1 MIGHNPILDSLF
13 GLKDGVLHC
22 ARSAPP
28 SDSCI
33 MVAAIKTRSAMNRRE
48 FGQLMVGATLGGVL
62 SRGYAQTLPPQ
73 SGSRFSVML
82 WTLEKQAPFDRC
94 LDIVAE
100 AGYQGV
106 ELTGQFQKWSSDE
119 TRRVMAKMRAL
130 RMTFDM
136 LSGVKA
142 GFADPAGATEFM
154 AQVTA
159 QMKAAKELE
168 SPQINL
174 KSGNRIDSV
183 SRSVQHAASI
193 ENLKRAADLAAANQV
208 QIVVE
213 PIDPLENPNMYLT
226 SVSEAFEIIRAVD
239 SPQVRV
245 LYDFYHE
252 QRAYGNLIEK
262 LEQNI
267 DLVGLV
273 HIADVP
279 GRHEPGTGEIDYA
292 NIYRKLAQL
301 KYNKFITMEFYPT
314 QDPVATLRKA
324 RVDAQQAMSAATVT

>member
-1 MIGHNPILDSLF
+1 MDRRQFTQLLTATTLGQLLSRSY
-13 GLKDGVLHC
+13 
-22 ARSAPP
+22 AQASAPT
-28 SDSCI
+28 SSW
-33 MVAAIKTRSAMNRRE
+33 
-48 FGQLMVGATLGGVL
+48 
-62 SRGYAQTLPPQ
+62 
-73 SGSRFSVML
+73 RFSVML

-94 LDIVAE
+94 LEIVAE

-106 ELTGQFQKWSSDE
+106 ELTGQFQNWSPTE
-119 TRRVMAKMRAL
+119 TQRVRAKMRSLGLA
-130 RMTFDM
+130 FDM

-142 GFADPAGATEFM
+142 GFGDPNGTADFL

-159 QMKAAKELE
+159 QLQAAKMLE

-174 KSGNRIDSV
+174 KSGNQIPNL
-183 SRSVQHAASI
+183 SREAQHEACI

-208 QIVVE
+208 QIVIE
-213 PIDPLENPNMYLT
+213 PIDPLESPSMYLT
-226 SVSEAFEIIRAVD
+226 SVSEAFEIVRKVGA
-239 SPQVRV
+239 PHVRV

-279 GRHEPGTGEIDYA
+279 GRHEPGTGEIDYT

-301 KYNKFITMEFYPT
+301 GYDKYITMEFYPS

-324 RVDAQQAMSAATVT
+324 RQEAQQAERTRS

>member
-1 MIGHNPILDSLF
+1 
-13 GLKDGVLHC
+13 
-22 ARSAPP
+22 
-28 SDSCI
+28 
-33 MVAAIKTRSAMNRRE
+33 MNRRE
-48 FGQLMVGATLGGVL
+48 FSQLIAGATLGQVL
-62 SRGYAQTLPPQ
+62 SRGHAQSLPSQ
-73 SGSRFSVML
+73 NGFRFSVML

-94 LDIVAE
+94 LEIVAA

-106 ELTGQFQKWSSDE
+106 ELVGEFQKWSNEE
-119 TRRVMAKMRAL
+119 TRRVMAKMRSL
-130 RMTFDM
+130 GLGFDM

-142 GFADPAGATEFM
+142 GFADPNGSSDFLAAVAT
-154 AQVTA
+154 

-174 KSGNRIDSV
+174 KSGNRIDNMP
-183 SRSVQHAASI
+183 REVQHAACI
-193 ENLKRAADLAAANQV
+193 ENLKRAADLAAANHV
-208 QIVVE
+208 QIVIE
-213 PIDPLENPNMYLT
+213 PIDPLENPSMYLT
-226 SVSEAFEIIRAVD
+226 TVSEGFEIVRTVG

-279 GRHEPGTGEIDYA
+279 GRHEPGTGEIDYT
-292 NIYRKLAQL
+292 NIYRKLGQL
-301 KYNKFITMEFYPT
+301 KYNKFIAMEFYPT

-324 RVDAQQAMSAATVT
+324 RLDAQQAIGAGAEPQLSHSIAANTDPL

>member
-1 MIGHNPILDSLF
+1 
-13 GLKDGVLHC
+13 
-22 ARSAPP
+22 
-28 SDSCI
+28 
-33 MVAAIKTRSAMNRRE
+33 MNRRQ
-48 FGQLMVGATLGGVL
+48 FSQLVAAASLRQAL
-62 SRGYAQTLPPQ
+62 PRGYAQNSSAQ
-73 SGSRFSVML
+73 DGSRFSVML

-94 LDIVAE
+94 LEIVAD

-130 RMTFDM
+130 GLTFDM

-142 GFADPAGATEFM
+142 GFADPGGSTEFL
-154 AQVTA
+154 AQTTA
-159 QMKAAKELE
+159 QMKAATELE

-174 KSGNRIDSV
+174 KSGNRIDNV
-183 SRSVQHAASI
+183 PRSVQHAASV
-193 ENLKRAADLAAANQV
+193 ENLKRAAELAAAHHV

-226 SVSEAFEIIRAVD
+226 SVSEAFEIIRAVG

-279 GRHEPGTGEIDYA
+279 GRHEPGTGEIDYL
-292 NIYRKLAQL
+292 NIYRKLGQL

-314 QDPVATLRKA
+314 QDPVGTLRKA
-324 RVDAQQAMSAATVT
+324 RLDAQQAMSAVATTS

>member
-1 MIGHNPILDSLF
+1 
-13 GLKDGVLHC
+13 
-22 ARSAPP
+22 
-28 SDSCI
+28 
-33 MVAAIKTRSAMNRRE
+33 
-48 FGQLMVGATLGGVL
+48 
-62 SRGYAQTLPPQ
+62 
-73 SGSRFSVML
+73 ML

-94 LDIVAE
+94 LEIVAE

-119 TRRVMAKMRAL
+119 TRRVMTKMRGL
-130 RMTFDM
+130 GLTFDM

-142 GFADPAGATEFM
+142 GFADPGGATEFM
-154 AQVTA
+154 TQVTA

-174 KSGNRIDSV
+174 KSGNRIDSL
-183 SRSVQHAASI
+183 SRSAQHAASI

-239 SPQVRV
+239 SLQVRV

-292 NIYRKLAQL
+292 NIYRKLGQL
-301 KYNKFITMEFYPT
+301 KYNKFVTMEFYPT
-314 QDPVATLRKA
+314 QDPVATLKKA
-324 RVDAQQAMSAATVT
+324 RIDAQQAMSAATVT

>member
-1 MIGHNPILDSLF
+1 MH
-13 GLKDGVLHC
+13 
-22 ARSAPP
+22 
-28 SDSCI
+28 
-33 MVAAIKTRSAMNRRE
+33 RRE

-62 SRGYAQTLPPQ
+62 SSAYAQTSPSQ
-73 SGSRFSVML
+73 NGSRFSVML

-94 LDIVAE
+94 LEIVAD

-130 RMTFDM
+130 GLTFDM

-142 GFADPAGATEFM
+142 GFADPSGAAEFM

-183 SRSVQHAASI
+183 SRSVQHAASV

-252 QRAYGNLIEK
+252 QRAYGDLIEK
-262 LEQNI
+262 LEQDI

-292 NIYRKLAQL
+292 NIYRKLGQL

-324 RVDAQQAMSAATVT
+324 RLDAQQAMGAATVT

>member
-1 MIGHNPILDSLF
+1 
-13 GLKDGVLHC
+13 
-22 ARSAPP
+22 
-28 SDSCI
+28 
-33 MVAAIKTRSAMNRRE
+33 MNRRQ
-48 FGQLMVGATLGGVL
+48 FSQLVATASLGHVL
-62 SRGYAQTLPPQ
+62 PRGYAQTLPPQ

-94 LDIVAE
+94 LEIVAE

-130 RMTFDM
+130 GLTFDM

-142 GFADPAGATEFM
+142 GFADPEGATEFM

-174 KSGNRIDSV
+174 KSGNRIDNV

-324 RVDAQQAMSAATVT
+324 RLDAQQAMSAAAVT

>member
-1 MIGHNPILDSLF
+1 MH
-13 GLKDGVLHC
+13 
-22 ARSAPP
+22 
-28 SDSCI
+28 
-33 MVAAIKTRSAMNRRE
+33 RRE
-48 FGQLMVGATLGGVL
+48 FGRLMVGASLGGVL
-62 SRGYAQTLPPQ
+62 SPAYAQTSPSQ
-73 SGSRFSVML
+73 GSRFSVML

-94 LDIVAE
+94 LEMVAD

-130 RMTFDM
+130 GLTFDM

-142 GFADPAGATEFM
+142 GFADPSGAAEFIAQAT
-154 AQVTA
+154 AQV
-159 QMKAAKELE
+159 KAAKELE

-292 NIYRKLAQL
+292 NIYRKLGQL

-314 QDPVATLRKA
+314 QDPVSTLRKA
-324 RVDAQQAMSAATVT
+324 RLDAQQSISAATVT

>member
-1 MIGHNPILDSLF
+1 
-13 GLKDGVLHC
+13 
-22 ARSAPP
+22 
-28 SDSCI
+28 
-33 MVAAIKTRSAMNRRE
+33 MVAAITTWSAMHRRE
-48 FGQLMVGATLGGVL
+48 FSELLAGAALGHVL
-62 SRGYAQTLPPQ
+62 SRGYAQSLPSQ
-73 SGSRFSVML
+73 NVSRFSVML

-94 LDIVAE
+94 LEMVAD

-119 TRRVMAKMRAL
+119 TRRVMAKMRSLGLA
-130 RMTFDM
+130 FDM

-142 GFADPAGATEFM
+142 GFADPGGSSEFL
-154 AQVTA
+154 AQASA
-159 QMKAAKELE
+159 QMNAAKELE

-174 KSGNRIDSV
+174 KSGNRIDNV
-183 SRSVQHAASI
+183 PRAIQHAASV
-193 ENLKRAADLAAANQV
+193 ENLKRAADLAAANHV

-226 SVSEAFEIIRAVD
+226 SVTEAFDMIRAVG

-279 GRHEPGTGEIDYA
+279 GRHEPGTGEIDYL
-292 NIYRKLAQL
+292 NIYRKLGQL

-314 QDPVATLRKA
+314 QDPIATLRKA
-324 RVDAQQAMSAATVT
+324 RLDAQQALRADATTS